1 MNTRQ
6 AQRDFVRWLANTK
19 DLAPNTVR
27 AYGSDLEALC
37 LHMGV
42 DAHVRDLSSD
52 AIVGFIESQR
62 SAGLSGA
69 SIRRRMS
76 TLRAFSRWLISTQQ
90 LDMDPWTQVAVHIRK
105 SRTLPRPIPPSDLKR
120 LLSFLSQ
127 AAELSSSS
135 TNRSA
140 FVRPND
146 VTTLLAVALMFAT
159 GLRVGEVV
167 GIRWLDVDISSYS
180 IRVMGKGFRE
190 RTVFLPDHWMM
201 HLLGTYL
208 DTRLHLGITHEHLL
222 FNCAGKPLTAAA
234 VRARLARVTS
244 EAGIQRHITPH
255 MLRHSAA
262 TQLIESGVDIRYVQR
277 LLGHASLSTTEI
289 YTHVSDL
296 ALRQMVTQA
305 DVLGKCLAPS

>member
-1 MNTRQ
+1 MNTRE
-6 AQRDFVRWLANTK
+6 AQKDFVQWLKNTK

-27 AYGSDLEALC
+27 AYSSDLEALC
-37 LHMGV
+37 AHMGV
-42 DAHVRDLSSD
+42 DAHVRDISSD
-52 AIVGFIESQR
+52 AILAFVEAQR

-76 TLRAFSRWLISTQQ
+76 TLRAFSRWLISVDQ
-90 LDMDPWTQVAVHIRK
+90 LDIDPWTHIAVRIRK
-105 SRTLPRPIPPSDLKR
+105 SRTLPRPVPPAELQR
-120 LLSFLSQ
+120 LLSFLSH
-127 AAELSSSS
+127 AAGLPSSNA
-135 TNRSA
+135 NRKVFA
-140 FVRPND
+140 RPND

-167 GIRWLDVDISSYS
+167 GIRWLEVDTSDHS
-180 IRVMGKGFRE
+180 IRVMGKGSRE

-201 HLLGTYL
+201 RLVDKYL
-208 DTRLHLGITHEHLL
+208 DTRLHLGVVHEYLL
-222 FNCAGKPLTAAA
+222 FNKAGQPLTTSA
-234 VRARLARVTS
+234 VRARLARVAQ
-244 EAGIQRHITPH
+244 EAGVERRITPH

-296 ALRQMVTQA
+296 ALRKMVTQA
-305 DVLGKCLAPS
+305 DVLGKCLATR